1 MENKNKYKN
10 LGGFAFLPLLL
21 FLALYIGS
29 GLIFTAMGEA
39 DAFGRFP
46 RHVALLV
53 GIAVA
58 FLMNPSV
65 KIKEKLELFCE
76 SAGNPGV
83 MMVVFIY
90 LLAGGF
96 QGAAKSMGGVDAVV
110 NMGLT
115 FIPPALLVPGVF
127 LMSCFI
133 STSIGTSMGTIAA
146 MAPIAIGVA
155 EKGGLNLALACAAVL
170 GGAYFGDNL
179 SIISDT
185 TISATQGVG
194 CEMRDKFK
202 MNFFIALPA
211 AAAAAVLFGVLGNAG
226 TIEADTSFQLM
237 KAVPYFVVL
246 VTALMGFNVAGV
258 LCTGIA
264 ISGIIGIGFGYVE
277 FWDFIGAIGNGMSD
291 MMSISIV
298 AILISG
304 IIGLIK
310 AYGGIAWLIA
320 KLTARMK
327 SRKSAE
333 YGISLLAGLLS
344 VSLVNNTIAI
354 IVSAPIAKEIGVQFY
369 ISPKRLAS
377 LLDIFA
383 CAFLSLCPHDGGML
397 IVTGLAGISP
407 VEVMRYSFYSFALII
422 AALVT
427 IQTGWLRTREEKEW
441 SKKI

>member
-1 MENKNKYKN
+1 MTDNNGFKK
-10 LGGFAFLPLLL
+10 LGGFAFLPLIV

-29 GLIFTAMGEA
+29 GLWFTASGTA
-39 DAFGRFP
+39 DAFSMFP
-46 RHVALLV
+46 RHVALFV
-53 GIAVA
+53 GIAAA
-58 FLMNPSV
+58 FLMNPAAGV
-65 KIKEKLELFCE
+65 KKKLDVFCGN
-76 SAGNPGV
+76 AGSSGV
-83 MMVVFIY
+83 ILIVLIY

-110 NMGLT
+110 NMGLR
-115 FIPPALLVPGVF
+115 FIPPVLLVPGVF

-146 MAPIAIGVA
+146 MAPVAIGVA
-155 EKGGLNLALACAAVL
+155 EKGGLNLALTCAAVL

-179 SIISDT
+179 SILSDT

-211 AAAAAVLFGVLGNAG
+211 ACVAAVLFAVLGNTAV
-226 TIEADTSFQLM
+226 IEADTSFELI
-237 KAVPYFVVL
+237 KVVPYFVVL
-246 VTALMGFNVAGV
+246 VTALLGYNVAGV
-258 LCTGIA
+258 LFFGIF
-264 ISGIIGIGFGYVE
+264 ICGVIGLGFGYIG
-277 FWDFIGAIGNGMSD
+277 FWDFIGAVGNGMSD
-291 MMSISIV
+291 MMSISII

-304 IIGLIK
+304 LIGLVK
-310 AYGGIAWLIA
+310 AYGGIDWLIG

-333 YGISLLAGLLS
+333 YGIGFLAGLLS
-344 VSLVNNTIAI
+344 ISLVNNTIAI
-354 IVSAPIAKEIGVQFY
+354 IVTAPIAKEIGFKFH

-383 CAFLSLCPHDGGML
+383 CAFLSICPHDGGML

-407 VEVMRYSFYSFALII
+407 VEVIRYSFYSFALI
-422 AALVT
+422 AAAVFT
-427 IQTGWLRTREEKEW
+427 IQTGFLRTGEERKQEE
-441 SKKI
+441 